1 MVIRDSLSAQQLLH
15 ILFHGGHG
23 TQSKLLIEDRQQ
35 IRGKEAR
42 RRRAGDDVFHPQRQQ
57 RQQDDD
63 RFLFEPES
71 TSDSGRS
78 LTPQPSFSAS
88 VTARIIAE

>member
-1 MVIRDSLSAQQLLH
+1 MVIRDSLRAQQLLH

-23 TQSKLLIEDRQQ
+23 AQTKLLIEDSQQ
-35 IRGKEAR
+35 IRSEEAR
-42 RRRAGDDVFHPQRQQ
+42 RRRAGDDIFHAERQQ
-57 RQQDDD
+57 RQQDDN

>member
-1 MVIRDSLSAQQLLH
+1 MVIRDSLRAQQLLH

-23 TQSKLLIEDRQQ
+23 TQTKLLIEDSQQ
-35 IRGKEAR
+35 IRRKKP
-42 RRRAGDDVFHPQRQQ
+42 RRRAGDNVFHAERQQ

-63 RFLFEPES
+63 RFLLEPES